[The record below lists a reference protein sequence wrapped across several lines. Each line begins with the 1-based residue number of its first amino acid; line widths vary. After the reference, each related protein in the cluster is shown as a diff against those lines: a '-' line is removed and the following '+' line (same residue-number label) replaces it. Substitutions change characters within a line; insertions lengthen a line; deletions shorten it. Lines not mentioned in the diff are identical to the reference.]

1 MVYLYAA
8 LGVMMMSGIMAVLEM
23 GLSLT
28 GQSLLLKPADPYQQ
42 NLTANAVGARDQQ
55 MLNLL
60 HNQGDLDA
68 IGRSLQGSA
77 LCQQLMCRISLR
89 GVTGCSG
96 GNTVAQD
103 AGSRLSNL
111 GSLSQA
117 GVATAV
123 GDWSTACSLQSGS
136 HRLLIQ
142 PDPNP
147 VDSQIPYRLFSCV
160 LSGESTCDFESN

>member
-77 LCQQLMCRISLR
+77 LCQQLLCRISLR
-89 GVTGCSG
+89 GVAGCSG

-111 GSLSQA
+111 GSCHAWCQTTD
-117 GVATAV
+117 VNEPH
-123 GDWSTACSLQSGS
+123 CLQKK
-136 HRLLIQ
+136 HYVWTTRR
-142 PDPNP
+142 PD
-147 VDSQIPYRLFSCV
+147 
-160 LSGESTCDFESN
+160 